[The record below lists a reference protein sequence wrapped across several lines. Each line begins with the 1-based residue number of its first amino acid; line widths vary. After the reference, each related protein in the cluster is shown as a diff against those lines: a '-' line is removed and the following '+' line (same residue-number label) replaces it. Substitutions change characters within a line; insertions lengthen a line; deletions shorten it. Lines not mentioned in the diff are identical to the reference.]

1 MIKTSHLIIKDR
13 NANTIFNEDL
23 ESIITINQE
32 EIIIESKNGFNI
44 VEKELNQKTCLV
56 QYGKDL
62 CTGERIRFVA
72 SNVDCVCICGKPA
85 ERILIFE

>member
-1 MIKTSHLIIKDR
+1 MERYKNMIKTSHLIIKDR
-13 NANTIFNEDL
+13 NANTIFNEDF

-56 QYGKDL
+56 Q
-62 CTGERIRFVA
+62 
-72 SNVDCVCICGKPA
+72 
-85 ERILIFE
+85 